1 MYRFRDCEVDPRGF
15 VLRRGGDQVRVER
28 QVFGVLVH
36 LIEHRDRVVPKLEL
50 LDAVWGN
57 RFVSESALTSR
68 LKDARRAVGDDGHRQ
83 EVIARAAGWC
93 SWTAATT
100 SSPSTRPPG
109 GPGRRGQPVLGELSS
124 ISIGRWSEA
133 AGRSGR
139 AMAGMGTMRAVR
151 VGVAW
156 APSMRL
162 CGLEE
167 L

>member
-15 VLRRGGDQVRVER
+15 VIRRGGDQVRVER

-83 EVIARAAGWC
+83 EVIATVHGVGYR
-93 SWTAATT
+93 
-100 SSPSTRPPG
+100 
-109 GPGRRGQPVLGELSS
+109 LG
-124 ISIGRWSEA
+124 
-133 AGRSGR
+133 
-139 AMAGMGTMRAVR
+139 
-151 VGVAW
+151 
-156 APSMRL
+156 
-162 CGLEE
+162 
-167 L
+167 